1 MATGH
6 ALEGGVRVC
15 GHVTGRASRCLTTVR
30 GRACVDTWAGASAGD
45 CFKTVVPVTVC
56 DFGLRWV
63 ERVSIRETRLT
74 LRTLRVDSS

>member
-1 MATGH
+1 VATGH

-56 DFGLRWV
+56 DFGLRLGGA
-63 ERVSIRETRLT
+63 RVNQGNTPDIAYSQGGQ
-74 LRTLRVDSS
+74 